1 MPGEDRSVLTRKE
14 PEVSKRSI
22 GAPPAE
28 PAAARRNAQGIAH
41 GGRGA
46 IAGLLL
52 LVFLVQFEWDNLRAQ
67 VGTRIADFQ
76 LADDEGKPHSLED
89 YAGKILVLE
98 FWSYKC
104 PPSAA
109 YDDRIKELDAKYRR
123 RGVMVLAVDSNKN
136 EPADEVRVN
145 GNSRQLPYPVLM
157 DPSGNLADSLGAT
170 HTPSVAV
177 LDGSGVLRYRGAID
191 NNRRPGESGRIAYL
205 ENALDALLSG
215 QPVQHSETRMS
226 GGCTIKR

>member
-1 MPGEDRSVLTRKE
+1 
-14 PEVSKRSI
+14 VSKRNI
-22 GAPPAE
+22 GISP
-28 PAAARRNAQGIAH
+28 AARRIANRGNAMV
-41 GGRGA
+41 
-46 IAGLLL
+46 AGLLL
-52 LVFLVQFEWDNLRAQ
+52 LVFLVPIGSKSLRAQ
-67 VGTRIADFQ
+67 VGTRISDIR
-76 LADDEGKPHSLED
+76 LADDRGKQHSLED

-109 YDDRIKELDAKYRR
+109 YDDRIKELDARYRS
-123 RGVMVLAVDSNKN
+123 RGVVILAVDSNKN
-136 EPADEVRVN
+136 EPAAEVRVN
-145 GNSRQLPYPVLM
+145 SDNRKVPYPVLM

-191 NNRRPGESGRIAYL
+191 NNLRPGESGRIAYL

-215 QPVQHSETRMS
+215 QPVQQSETRIS
-226 GGCTIKR
+226 GGCSIKR